1 MKDLDKYS
9 LSELQTK
16 KKKLQK
22 RTNTIII
29 GTLFYAA
36 IVFFFM
42 YNDSDND
49 GRLLLLVPLAILWI
63 IVNILPQIQKINQ
76 MINSKK

>member
-9 LSELQTK
+9 LSELQAK